1 MTPLA
6 AAVVAAATP
15 VAGADA
21 ADAHALLEAGGDGES
36 GGGGETKQLCRPGS
50 AFLKH
55 SDLPHCKPKSVYEI
69 PGQSITKPKCF

>member
-36 GGGGETKQLCRPGS
+36 GGGETKQLCRPGS